1 MPLIDIDITSP
12 VLDGQFKLWFREC
25 TPKILVVTDN
35 LNYAPA
41 NDFGLTE
48 FVATLRGTT
57 IHSMTPIVITARFNP
72 NPMAALSYDAAAQHI
87 DNFKFTDGTHGVT
100 RSRYDVVFILSINGA
115 SGPGLANEAGAL
127 ATVTAFMQAGGGVF
141 ATGDHDDLGA
151 GMCMHIPRVRN
162 MRNWTN
168 TPPQKVP
175 SFGGW
180 DRLTTNL
187 PGSNDEYEFAD
198 QSDKLPQRL
207 YVNYRSNAGGFG
219 VAHPLLQI
227 PSSVRAVEVFPDHP
241 HEGEC
246 IVPTDLTT
254 KLPDGTTDEWPAA
267 SGGRVAPEIV
277 AVTMSHGDAFP
288 GKDAVMPR
296 SFIAI
301 CGYDGHVTNVGRV
314 VTDATWHHFV
324 NINIKPGMS
333 ALAGRDLSDIK
344 QYYVNLATWLM
355 PKNVRHCRRFPWIL
369 SEMLRF
375 PLFEEL
381 RPVPRE
387 ELDGPMLRAIGLTVE
402 MAMLKRW
409 TRADVE
415 ALFDDALEEAIG
427 TEAIIQLRK
436 HGQDAGASPRGTL
449 GWRPSARSYW
459 RSPNAPTSS
468 RTKPASTAKRPSRM
482 SRDRPRAPVPS
493 SSQPLA
499 QDCGQAERHGR
510 DHLPLMGCFGT
521 KVPCWGAFVPDE
533 RRVGAERARTHTC
546 LLGWSYQKAS
556 SSRSRTS
563 RRQCSAI
570 LRIRSSGRGLS

>member
-1 MPLIDIDITSP
+1 MPLIDIDITGP
-12 VLDGQFKLWFREC
+12 VLDGQFKVWFREC
-25 TPKILVVTDN
+25 TPKILVVTDS

-41 NDFGLTE
+41 SDFGLTE

-72 NPMAALSYDAAAQHI
+72 NPMAALSYDAATQHI
-87 DNFKFTDGTHGVT
+87 DNFKFTDGTHGLT

-127 ATVTAFMQAGGGVF
+127 ATVTTFMQAGGGVF
-141 ATGDHDDLGA
+141 ATGDHEDLGA
-151 GMCMHIPRVRN
+151 GMCMHIPRVRS

-168 TPPQKVP
+168 MPPNQKVP
-175 SFGGW
+175 SAGGH

-187 PGSNDEYEFAD
+187 PGRGDVLGSNDEYEFSD
-198 QSDKLPQRL
+198 QSDKFPQRL
-207 YVNYRSNAGGFG
+207 YVNYRTNAGGIG
-219 VAHPLLQI
+219 MAHPLLQI
-227 PSSVRAVEVFPDHP
+227 PAVVRAVEVFPDHP

-246 IVPTDLTT
+246 IVPADLTT
-254 KLPDGTTDEWPAA
+254 KLPDGTTDEWPPT
-267 SGGRVAPEIV
+267 SGGRVGPEIV
-277 AVTMSHGDAFP
+277 AVTMSHGDGFQFP
-288 GKDAVMPR
+288 QKEAVTPR

-301 CGYDGHVTNVGRV
+301 CGYDGHIADVGRV

-355 PKNVRHCRRFPWIL
+355 PKNVRRCHRIPWFL

-427 TEAIIQLRK
+427 TEAIVQLRK
-436 HGQDAGASPRGTL
+436 HGQDAGASP
-449 GWRPSARSYW
+449 ARDARLAAVGSLIL
-459 RSPNAPTSS
+459 AI
-468 RTKPASTAKRPSRM
+468 AKRANELKNETGVNGEKAFA
-482 SRDRPRAPVPS
+482 DVAKHATAAG
-493 SSQPLA
+493 A
-499 QDCGQAERHGR
+499 QLYLNHWRKTA
-510 DHLPLMGCFGT
+510 
-521 KVPCWGAFVPDE
+521 
-533 RRVGAERARTHTC
+533 AR
-546 LLGWSYQKAS
+546 
-556 SSRSRTS
+556 
-563 RRQCSAI
+563 
-570 LRIRSSGRGLS
+570 LSDTVETICR